1 MLLTLTVKRAA
12 VQRGA
17 AMEGKLDEAGRDGG
31 CAHYKRRCA
40 VKAPCCGGFFVCHMC
55 HDEQGEGTGCL
66 VEMKGAT
73 DGGVPGRY
81 KVRPGL
87 TLSSQSD

>member
-1 MLLTLTVKRAA
+1 
-12 VQRGA
+12 
-17 AMEGKLDEAGRDGG
+17 
-31 CAHYKRRCA
+31 
-40 VKAPCCGGFFVCHMC
+40 MC

-87 TLSSQSD
+87 TLSSQTD